1 MTGKPSDPSAP
12 QPPHM
17 KVEGESQLHKAIA
30 CVCVFTATTHGLAF
44 LAVMNSPLGGPR
56 VVFSLKLSSE
66 CNDWSLEDKEVTAD
80 GSRAP
85 LGSNQDNASLA
96 KKVSPLTTGLGGTS
110 SCDTNLGSALMHP
123 WGTVAL
129 RVLGGE
135 EREEKEKG
143 KRRKA
148 Q

>member
-1 MTGKPSDPSAP
+1 MGAE
-12 QPPHM
+12 PH
-17 KVEGESQLHKAIA
+17 
-30 CVCVFTATTHGLAF
+30 F
-44 LAVMNSPLGGPR
+44 
-56 VVFSLKLSSE
+56 
-66 CNDWSLEDKEVTAD
+66 
-80 GSRAP
+80 
-85 LGSNQDNASLA
+85 GSNQDNSSLA

-143 KRRKA
+143 EEEESPVSWRWSSLGTLVPTPRHPAPPHPRSRGLTVLLRLRALGA
-148 Q
+148 QLVQEVAELGG